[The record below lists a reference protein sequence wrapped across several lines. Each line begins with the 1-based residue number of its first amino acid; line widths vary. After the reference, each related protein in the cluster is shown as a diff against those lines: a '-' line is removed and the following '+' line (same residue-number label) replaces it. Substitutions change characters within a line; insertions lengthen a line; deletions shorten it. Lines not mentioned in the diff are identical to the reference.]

1 MNFLNYII
9 RRLLLLIVVLI
20 GVTLIIFALLSLF
33 TPEQRASAFIR
44 DIKQLEHLDSIIK
57 TYKDPAV
64 ICAFT
69 AAILRV
75 PRSLFTARVAR
86 AATRSAARVAL

>member
-1 MNFLNYII
+1 MNFMSYII

-57 TYKDPAV
+57 TYGLDRPIFV
-64 ICAFT
+64 QYFNW
-69 AAILRV
+69 LREI
-75 PRSLFTARVAR
+75 FKEG
-86 AATRSAARVAL
+86 